1 MFVVFMGCREV
12 EARLTAVEEIKESTN
27 YKLED
32 IASLLTRLPDLEKG
46 LVRIHYGRV
55 SSPLCIVLTT
65 SVPVLNFCPFSKHY
79 RVWHRNFNHSTR
91 PTQSAS
97 NLPL

>member
-1 MFVVFMGCREV
+1 MDWQTITCEKVNLKFVYGLTLGREV
-12 EARLTAVEEIKESTN
+12 EARLAAVEEIKESTN

-55 SSPLCIVLTT
+55 L
-65 SVPVLNFCPFSKHY
+65 VPTKGLY
-79 RVWHRNFNHSTR
+79 
-91 PTQSAS
+91 
-97 NLPL
+97 